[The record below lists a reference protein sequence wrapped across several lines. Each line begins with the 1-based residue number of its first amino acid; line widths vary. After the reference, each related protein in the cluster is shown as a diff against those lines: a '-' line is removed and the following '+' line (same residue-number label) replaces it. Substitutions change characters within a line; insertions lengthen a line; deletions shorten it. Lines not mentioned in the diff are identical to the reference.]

1 MVLKIVLVVTDEDE
15 ALPPVTAPLD
25 TPEGDWL
32 PEEPLPAG
40 ELVETEVRVSGHTV
54 VDIGTTEVTMLL
66 KPADG
71 QSVAVAG
78 QL

>member
-1 MVLKIVLVVTDEDE
+1 MLVVAGEDE

-25 TPEGDWL
+25 TLEGDWL
-32 PEEPLPAG
+32 PEEPLSAG
-40 ELVETEVRVSGHTV
+40 WLVETKVRVSGHTV

-66 KPADG
+66 KPEDG
-71 QSVAVAG
+71 QSVTEAG